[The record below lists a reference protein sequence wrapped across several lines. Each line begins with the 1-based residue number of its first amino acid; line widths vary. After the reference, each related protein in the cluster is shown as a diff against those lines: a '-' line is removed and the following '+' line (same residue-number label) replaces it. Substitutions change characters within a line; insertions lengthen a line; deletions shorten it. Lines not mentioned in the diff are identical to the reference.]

1 MVQTVD
7 GGLCSRCE
15 RSGTPTTGQHPGRW
29 TMGRSTPVGHRPIGT
44 RGVTSEQVEGV
55 MSDKAEPH
63 HVNMDVEFTTEEMV
77 ALRRLA
83 DQVGVDIKVFLNE
96 ALRLGLQVYTATGQ
110 TMTKMKLTNQT
121 KVKGKVH

>member
-1 MVQTVD
+1 
-7 GGLCSRCE
+7 
-15 RSGTPTTGQHPGRW
+15 
-29 TMGRSTPVGHRPIGT
+29 MGRSTPVGHRPIGT

-110 TMTKMKLTNQT
+110 TMTKMKLT
-121 KVKGKVH
+121 

>member
-1 MVQTVD
+1 
-7 GGLCSRCE
+7 
-15 RSGTPTTGQHPGRW
+15 
-29 TMGRSTPVGHRPIGT
+29 
-44 RGVTSEQVEGV
+44 

-83 DQVGVDIKVFLNE
+83 DQVGVDIKVCILNE

-110 TMTKMKLTNQT
+110 TMTKMKLT
-121 KVKGKVH
+121 